1 MYITKVALE
10 NVRCFRKFTL
20 DLESQGKPTMWTVV
34 VGDNGDGK
42 TTLLRSIAMG
52 LCDESSAAAVHRELA
67 GDFVRKGKKCASIEV
82 HLTGEENVR
91 YEINTT
97 IKSLPAF
104 ERVTQEIF
112 EVKGKNRKKLEQED
126 FPWKEIFV
134 SGYGAGRQT
143 QGTANFREYV
153 AVDAV
158 YTLFRYQEPLQNAE
172 LAFRRLVENAR
183 TQAGKNPKKRESRAE
198 ATLERLAE
206 LLRGVLNLESKGRV
220 ILASKGIEVVGHW
233 GRAALGSLGD
243 GYQSI
248 ITCVLD
254 LLAWKMLSGR
264 SLDPKKMSGIVL
276 IDEVEQHLHPRWQL
290 TIMNHLQ
297 KAFPKMQFIA
307 TTHSPLVVS
316 GCEQCAV
323 HALDRGAHKV
333 YSVPGWLAE
342 DVYQEV
348 MGLPTSRPEPLL
360 GQVEEFQQLHLKSLR
375 GEASASDERRLKQMT
390 EKLKEQL
397 PGTDPVILTTKL
409 ANLAKRLEEARTEPS
424 K

>member
-1 MYITKVALE
+1 V
-10 NVRCFRKFTL
+10 
-20 DLESQGKPTMWTVV
+20 D
-34 VGDNGDGK
+34 
-42 TTLLRSIAMG
+42 
-52 LCDESSAAAVHRELA
+52 
-67 GDFVRKGKKCASIEV
+67 
-82 HLTGEENVR
+82 
-91 YEINTT
+91 
-97 IKSLPAF
+97 
-104 ERVTQEIF
+104 
-112 EVKGKNRKKLEQED
+112 
-126 FPWKEIFV
+126 
-134 SGYGAGRQT
+134 
-143 QGTANFREYV
+143 FREYV

-158 YTLFRYQEPLQNAE
+158 YTLFRYEEPLQNPE
-172 LAFRRLVENAR
+172 VAFRRLVENAR
-183 TQAGKNPKKRESRAE
+183 TQAGRDPNKCKRRAE
-198 ATLERLAE
+198 ETLERLAG
-206 LLRGVLNLESKGRV
+206 LLKGVLNLESKGCV
-220 ILASKGIEVVGHW
+220 ILASKGIEVEGHW